1 MPQGRS
7 NGQTLSVL
15 LRSRV
20 EARKVRSVANLL
32 KHSQI
37 YDLRLK
43 MISRR
48 TISCLG
54 TCLIPLESSHDR
66 LTGEIVTIEISCI
79 RIDRKFQLA

>member
-1 MPQGRS
+1 M
-7 NGQTLSVL
+7 
-15 LRSRV
+15 
-20 EARKVRSVANLL
+20 ANLL

-66 LTGEIVTIEISCI
+66 LTGEIVTIEIKI
-79 RIDRKFQLA
+79 RFYIKENQNLELNSLIYL